1 MTATFSVPRT
11 TLTFTPTKPQ
21 VDACRRYGIR
31 VAPLDGTVKL
41 LSRVCPKCGRVEER
55 EIDTA
60 DTPRNRW
67 EAAQA
72 IERLSGPDWRCAACR
87 VTALPLP
94 THRAGGGG
102 GNGGGGKS
110 RKRPSTHKSY
120 RARRPSIK
128 QLREVLDYYQ
138 DALEGAEAGEIPATP
153 TQINRWTAC
162 RNEAQAALRER
173 GVRV

>member
-11 TLTFTPTKPQ
+11 TLTFTPTRAQ

-31 VAPLDGTVKL
+31 VTPLDGTTKL
-41 LSRVCPKCGRVEER
+41 LTRVCPKCQRVEER
-55 EIDTA
+55 EVDIA

-67 EAAQA
+67 ETNQA
-72 IERLSGPDWRCAACR
+72 LEKLSGDGWRCAACR
-87 VTALPLP
+87 LTALPLP
-94 THRAGGGG
+94 THRASGG
-102 GNGGGGKS
+102 GNGGGS
-110 RKRPSTHKSY
+110 RKRRPSTHKSY
-120 RARRPSIK
+120 RTRRPSIR

-138 DALEGAEAGEIPATP
+138 DALEMVVTGEVVATP
-153 TQINRWTAC
+153 AQINRWTAY